1 MAYANYEDLMELT
14 NQMLSTLVREHGF
27 TPRTADNTDLD
38 FTSQYQR
45 LQFLPALE
53 NALDTKLPD
62 PTQLEDSDSLRYAY
76 RCFSWKGGGATTI
89 SVSFS
94 MKVLPLCVGNQGI
107 GHLCLILKAFLT
119 FLSLNRSPTE
129 PLMKGNDYDSKG
141 SSLCDNP

>member
-76 RCFSWKGGGATTI
+76 RCFSWKGGGDNYFCIFLHESFAVVRLESGYLTSLPHFKSLLDVFKSE
-89 SVSFS
+89 SVS
-94 MKVLPLCVGNQGI
+94 N
-107 GHLCLILKAFLT
+107 
-119 FLSLNRSPTE
+119 
-129 PLMKGNDYDSKG
+129 
-141 SSLCDNP
+141 